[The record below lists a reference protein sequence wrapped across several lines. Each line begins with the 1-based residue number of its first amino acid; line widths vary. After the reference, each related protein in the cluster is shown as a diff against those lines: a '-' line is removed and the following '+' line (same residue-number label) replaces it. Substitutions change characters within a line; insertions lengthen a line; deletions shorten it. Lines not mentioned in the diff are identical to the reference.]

1 MRYHAINHVRGRVPA
16 HKTALSCRRNMI
28 LLRSHLASAIVAA
41 CACVSPV
48 LADTTLLVG
57 TSATAGSTLTSGIKS
72 FAVTNSGSTWTQS
85 NFNSDSW
92 SQVSQD
98 GVRGLAQDIYGNVY
112 AGVSTGSNATV
123 GIRIYRQTGGESVGY
138 LNSTWGSGNLT
149 GISPDGTT
157 LGPNGQ
163 LYTTIP
169 FGDGNNKLLSFN
181 TTTLSSGQIQTG
193 QDGTNTGLTG
203 LSTPRGITVASDG
216 NFYLGNRGTAQIL
229 RWTGS
234 GTTATGLATNNTGG
248 AAYQT
253 VSWDASGNQFLTQS
267 RGPSSS
273 NGLVGSLDLA
283 GIGTDGSIR
292 LDTNQ
297 NTLGLGLAAVEGQV
311 AFSQF
316 GSVGSV
322 NGTLATA
329 TGNPATQTNRASL
342 VGPGYMLVLRDT
354 RLWGGGAGSWNTSG
368 NWQQGIGGATGAA
381 TFTSGSGAT
390 SLPSVLTFTGTG
402 GTATNDVAGTVNVGG
417 LNFAPGAGSYTLAG
431 TPFTLGLNA
440 NIRNLSTTS
449 QAISADIAVAGSQ
462 WIYGETN
469 SLLTISGG
477 ISGDAGTKLT
487 KLGAGGLVLSAAN
500 TFDGGID
507 VTAGRLLVDGSLAS
521 GVSLASGA
529 LLGGSGALPSLS
541 VATGG
546 LLAFDPA
553 SAGLTLPSGDNVTLP
568 ALFGVASLR
577 TPSGGAINWGSVA
590 PNTYSLLAGTTTSF
604 SGIGNFGENNAFA
617 SGDRSM
623 YFESSGTGLQ
633 LVVVPEPAGLALAGL
648 VLAAAAWACRKKMG
662 HGDAALC
669 GGR

>member
-1 MRYHAINHVRGRVPA
+1 MIRSAGFIGSAV
-16 HKTALSCRRNMI
+16 LSGVI
-28 LLRSHLASAIVAA
+28 SLGVAA
-41 CACVSPV
+41 AA
-48 LADTTLLVG
+48 LADTTVLVG
-57 TSATAGSTLTSGIKS
+57 TAGTANSTLTSGIKS

-85 NFNSDSW
+85 AFNSDGW
-92 SQVSQD
+92 NQTITA
-98 GVRGLAQDIYGNVY
+98 GVNGLAQDIYGNVY
-112 AGVSTGSNATV
+112 AAVNTGDNSTR
-123 GIRIYRQTGGESVGY
+123 GIRIYRQTGGASVGY

-149 GISPDGTT
+149 GNSPDGTT

-163 LYTTIP
+163 LYATIA
-169 FGDGNNKLLSFN
+169 FGTGNNKLLSFN
-181 TTTLSSGQIQTG
+181 TTTLASGEIQTSQG
-193 QDGTNTGLTG
+193 GTNTNLTG
-203 LSTPRGITVASDG
+203 LNTPRGITVASDG

-234 GTTATGLATNNTGG
+234 GTTATVLATNTVGVG
-248 AAYQT
+248 YQAAT
-253 VSWDASGNQFLTQS
+253 WDAGGNRLLTRSFHGQV
-267 RGPSSS
+267 GDLTLT
-273 NGLVGSLDLA
+273 GVGSDNSIRSGSEGSG
-283 GIGTDGSIR
+283 GIGV
-292 LDTNQ
+292 
-297 NTLGLGLAAVEGQV
+297 AAVKGQV
-311 AFSQF
+311 AFTNF
-316 GSVGSV
+316 GSPGNNPPI
-322 NGTLATA
+322 NGAVATA
-329 TGNPATQTNRASL
+329 VTGDPATQTNQAKL
-342 VGPGYMLVLRDT
+342 VGPNYMLVLRDT
-354 RLWGGGAGSWNTSG
+354 RLWEGGTGSWNTSG

-402 GTATNDVAGTVNVGG
+402 GTATNDVADTVNVGG

-477 ISGDAGTKLT
+477 ISGTGTKLT

-529 LLGGSGALPSLS
+529 LLGGSGSLPSLS

-553 SAGLTLPSGDNVTLP
+553 SAGLTLPSGNNVTLTSS
-568 ALFGVASLR
+568 ASFGVASLR
-577 TPSGGAINWGSVA
+577 TPSGEAINWGSVA

-604 SGIGNFGENNAFA
+604 SGIDNFGENNALVD
-617 SGDRSM
+617 GDRSM

-648 VLAAAAWACRKKMG
+648 GLAAAAWACRKKMG
-662 HGDAALC
+662 PKDAAL
-669 GGR
+669 RRSR

>member
-1 MRYHAINHVRGRVPA
+1 
-16 HKTALSCRRNMI
+16 MI

-41 CACVSPV
+41 CACVSPA

-57 TSATAGSTLTSGIKS
+57 TAGTANSTLTSGIRS
-72 FAVTNSGSTWTQS
+72 FAVTNSGTTWTQS
-85 NFNSDSW
+85 AFNSDGW
-92 SQVSQD
+92 NQTITA
-98 GVRGLAQDIYGNVY
+98 GVNGLAQDIYGNVY
-112 AGVSTGSNATV
+112 AAVNTGNNATV
-123 GIRIYRQTGGESVGY
+123 GIRIYRQTGGASVGY
-138 LNSTWGSGNLT
+138 LNSTWGFGNLT
-149 GISPDGTT
+149 GNSPDGTT

-163 LYTTIP
+163 LYATIA
-169 FGDGNNKLLSFN
+169 FGTGNNKLLSFN
-181 TTTLSSGQIQTG
+181 TTTLASGEIQTSQG
-193 QDGTNTGLTG
+193 GTNTNLTG
-203 LSTPRGITVASDG
+203 LNTPRGITVASDG

-234 GTTATGLATNNTGG
+234 GTTATVLATNTVGVG
-248 AAYQT
+248 YQAAT
-253 VSWDASGNQFLTQS
+253 WDAGGNRLLTRSFHGQV
-267 RGPSSS
+267 GALTLT
-273 NGLVGSLDLA
+273 GVGSDN
-283 GIGTDGSIR
+283 SIR
-292 LDTNQ
+292 TGAIGSG
-297 NTLGLGLAAVEGQV
+297 GLGVAAVEGQV
-311 AFSQF
+311 AFTTF
-316 GSVGSV
+316 VIP

-329 TGNPATQTNRASL
+329 TGNPATQTNQATL
-342 VGPGYMLVLRDT
+342 VGPNYMLVLRDT
-354 RLWGGGAGSWNTSG
+354 RLWEGGTGSWNTSG

-381 TFTSGSGAT
+381 TFTSGTGAT
-390 SLPSVLTFTGTG
+390 TLPSVLTFTGTG

-477 ISGDAGTKLT
+477 ISGAGTKLT

-529 LLGGSGALPSLS
+529 LLGGSGSLPSLS

-553 SAGLTLPSGDNVTLP
+553 SAGLTLPSGNNVTLTSP
-568 ALFGVASLR
+568 ASFGVASLR
-577 TPSGGAINWGSVA
+577 TLSGEAINWGSVA

-604 SGIGNFGENNAFA
+604 SGIGNFGENNALVD
-617 SGDRSM
+617 GDRSM

-648 VLAAAAWACRKKMG
+648 GLAAAAWACRKKMG
-662 HGDAALC
+662 PKDAAL
-669 GGR
+669 RRSR

>member
-1 MRYHAINHVRGRVPA
+1 MRYHAINHVRGRVSA

-57 TSATAGSTLTSGIKS
+57 TAGTANSTLTSGIRS
-72 FAVTNSGSTWTQS
+72 FAVTNSGTTWTQS
-85 NFNSDSW
+85 AFNSDGW
-92 SQVSQD
+92 NQTITA
-98 GVRGLAQDIYGNVY
+98 GVTGLAQDIYGNVY
-112 AGVSTGSNATV
+112 AGTNTGDNSTR
-123 GIRIYRQTGGESVGY
+123 GIRIYRQTGGASVGY

-149 GISPDGTT
+149 GNSPDGTT

-163 LYTTIP
+163 LYATIA
-169 FGDGNNKLLSFN
+169 FGTGNNKLLSFN
-181 TTTLSSGQIQTG
+181 TTTLASGEIQTSQG
-193 QDGTNTGLTG
+193 GTNTNLTG
-203 LSTPRGITVASDG
+203 LNTPRGITVASDG

-234 GTTATGLATNNTGG
+234 GTTATVLATNTVGVG
-248 AAYQT
+248 YQAAT
-253 VSWDASGNQFLTQS
+253 WDAGGNRLLTRSFHGQV
-267 RGPSSS
+267 GALTLT
-273 NGLVGSLDLA
+273 GVGSDN
-283 GIGTDGSIR
+283 SIR
-292 LDTNQ
+292 TGASGSG
-297 NTLGLGLAAVEGQV
+297 GLGVAAVEGQV
-311 AFSQF
+311 AFTTF
-316 GSVGSV
+316 VIP

-329 TGNPATQTNRASL
+329 TGNPATQTNQATL
-342 VGPGYMLVLRDT
+342 VGPLYMLVLRDT
-354 RLWGGGAGSWNTSG
+354 RLWEGGTGSWNTSG
-368 NWQQGIGGATGAA
+368 NWQQGIGGATGEA
-381 TFTSGSGAT
+381 TFTSGSGT
-390 SLPSVLTFTGTG
+390 SSLPSVLTFTGTAG
-402 GTATNDVAGTVNVGG
+402 GTATNDVGGTVNVGG

-431 TPFTLGLNA
+431 NAFTLGLNA

-477 ISGDAGTKLT
+477 ISGAGTKLT

-529 LLGGSGALPSLS
+529 LLGGSGSLPSLS

-553 SAGLTLPSGDNVTLP
+553 SAGLTLPSGNNVTLTSP
-568 ALFGVASLR
+568 ASFGVASLR
-577 TPSGGAINWGSVA
+577 TPSGEVINWGSVA

-604 SGIGNFGENNAFA
+604 SGIGNFGENNALVD
-617 SGDRSM
+617 GDRSM

-648 VLAAAAWACRKKMG
+648 GLAAAAWACRKKMG
-662 HGDAALC
+662 PRDAAL
-669 GGR
+669 GRSR